1 MELLWCSTA
10 RGQHKLPV
18 SDLIIGSA
26 SVTPVSSVRD
36 LGIFIDADL
45 IMRTHVQRTVS
56 RCFAALRQLRS
67 IRSHVPTAIFRS
79 LVVSLV
85 LTRLDYGNSV
95 LVGLSA
101 NLLRRLQS
109 VQNAAARLIYKL
121 RRSDHITD
129 VLVNLHWLRVAKR
142 VEFKVAVLTFR
153 ALHGCA
159 PSYLTSLFTRV
170 ADMPSRRA
178 LRSASS
184 SGLLVP
190 FTRLRTVGSRA
201 FSVAGTTIW
210 NNLPANITVVE
221 SLPEFRRLLK
231 TFLFTRSFPNIRVFP
246 L

>member
-1 MELLWCSTA
+1 LWCSTA

-18 SDLIIGSA
+18 CDLIIGSA

-45 IMRTHVQRTVS
+45 TMRTHVQRTVS

-67 IRSHVPTAIFRS
+67 IRSHVPTAVFRS

-85 LTRLDYGNSV
+85 MTRLGYGNSM

-129 VLVNLHWLRVAKR
+129 VLVNLHWLRVAER

-170 ADMPSRRA
+170 GDMPSR
-178 LRSASS
+178 
-184 SGLLVP
+184 
-190 FTRLRTVGSRA
+190 
-201 FSVAGTTIW
+201 
-210 NNLPANITVVE
+210 
-221 SLPEFRRLLK
+221 
-231 TFLFTRSFPNIRVFP
+231 
-246 L
+246 